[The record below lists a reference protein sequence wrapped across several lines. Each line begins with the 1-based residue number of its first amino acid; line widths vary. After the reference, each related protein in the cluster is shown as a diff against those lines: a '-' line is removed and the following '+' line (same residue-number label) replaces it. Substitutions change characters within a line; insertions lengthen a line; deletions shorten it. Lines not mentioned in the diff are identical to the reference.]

1 MRNDVVL
8 FQQPR
13 HAAAPTT
20 HSRCVWP
27 VATLGVFVGLHLLGP
42 VAFAQESW
50 PRVDLRGGAL
60 VADLSSDI
68 RIDTTIGNI
77 GTSINLENALG
88 FDTNST
94 TYFADGTWR
103 ISRRNQL
110 QVDFEYIK
118 RDVSREF
125 LNRPITFHDTTFNA
139 NASIDAFFDSYYFS
153 VYYGFAFVA
162 NPSVEIGAS
171 IGATVVR
178 LHSGIGLSAG
188 VGGSEDVSRD
198 LAEDA
203 RFDVPVPLPGFFVNI
218 RPHRRV
224 TIRGSTRGLKATV
237 NNISASLVEAKGGV
251 DVKLAGPVGVGG
263 GYYYNRVRA
272 ERDGSRT
279 DGRIVYAFHGPQV
292 YVVLG
297 F

>member
-1 MRNDVVL
+1 MPKDV
-8 FQQPR
+8 FPCQQPR
-13 HAAAPTT
+13 HAAVKTRPG
-20 HSRCVWP
+20 CVRL
-27 VATLGVFVGLHLLGP
+27 VVTVGTFVGLHLLVS
-42 VAFAQESW
+42 VAFAQQPW
-50 PRVDLRGGAL
+50 PTVVVRGGAL
-60 VADLSSDI
+60 VADLSSDV
-68 RIDTTIGNI
+68 RIDTSIGNI
-77 GTSINLENALG
+77 GTTIDLENALG

-94 TYFADGTWR
+94 TYFIDGTWR

-110 QVDFEYIK
+110 QFDFEYVK

-125 LNRPITFHDTTFNA
+125 LDTAITFHDTTFNA

-153 VYYGFAFVA
+153 AYYGFAFVA
-162 NPSVEIGAS
+162 NPHLEVGAS

-188 VGGSEDVSRD
+188 LSGSEDVSRD
-198 LAEDA
+198 LTEDV

-218 RPHRRV
+218 RPHPRV
-224 TIRGSTRGLKATV
+224 TIIGSTRGLKATV
-237 NNISASLVEAKGGV
+237 NNISASLVEAKAGV

-263 GYYYNRVRA
+263 AYYYNRVKA
-272 ERDGSRT
+272 ERDESRT

-292 YVVLG
+292 YVVLA